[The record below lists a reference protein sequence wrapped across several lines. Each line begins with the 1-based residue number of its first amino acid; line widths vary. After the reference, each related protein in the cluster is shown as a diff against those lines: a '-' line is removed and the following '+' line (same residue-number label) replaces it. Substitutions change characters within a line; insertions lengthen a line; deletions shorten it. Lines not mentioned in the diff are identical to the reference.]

1 MPQLWTSVIV
11 LSSGLASRAV
21 AQHEGHNGKDGGAI
35 LPESLRWLW
44 RDTPAVTAGE
54 NTGS

>member
-1 MPQLWTSVIV
+1 MPKLWTSVIV
-11 LSSGLASRAV
+11 LTLGLASRAV
-21 AQHEGHNGKDGGAI
+21 AQHEGHNGKHGGAI

-54 NTGS
+54 KPGS